1 MQNALR
7 KCSMK
12 SKKLLFSIFVIVV
25 LALCALLPMPNPR
38 QTNEADIIANGRY
51 IWGNKNA
58 D

>member
-1 MQNALR
+1 
-7 KCSMK
+7 MK

-25 LALCALLPMPNPR
+25 LALCALLPMPEVR

-51 IWGNKNA
+51 IWGNENA

>member
-7 KCSMK
+7 KCLMK
-12 SKKLLFSIFVIVV
+12 LKTLLFSIFVIVI

-51 IWGNKNA
+51 IWG